1 MSAMQRS
8 REALESLRTI
18 PLFAEVSDTDLEAI
32 ALLLIERRFP
42 KHKTI
47 VEEGLPGDY
56 MYVIREGQV
65 KVTKLSGDGR
75 EKILELFG
83 PGSFF
88 GEMSLLDNSPRSASV
103 KTLAETRILALS
115 RSDFLGVLR
124 RSPDIA
130 MAVIKELTRRVRQ
143 VDEHASSLSFQRVKQ
158 RTQGLLQRLAKDDAP
173 RERVAHHAGAHAP
186 ADRRHGR
193 HLARDRDAR
202 GEGSQGAGLAPARGQ
217 EVPGA
222 AGEEA

>member
-18 PLFAEVSDTDLEAI
+18 PLFAEVSDGDLEAI
-32 ALLLIERRFP
+32 ASLLIERRFP

-56 MYVIREGQV
+56 MYVIREGRV

-130 MAVIKELTRRVRQ
+130 MGVIKELTRRVRQ

-158 RTQGLLQRLAKDDAP
+158 RTQGLLQRLATDEVGEDGWRTTPSLTHQQIADMVGTS
-173 RERVAHHAGAHAP
+173 RETVTRVVKGLKGQGWLRQEGKRYLVPAG
-186 ADRRHGR
+186 
-193 HLARDRDAR
+193 
-202 GEGSQGAGLAPARGQ
+202 GE
-217 EVPGA
+217 V
-222 AGEEA
+222 

>member
-18 PLFAEVSDTDLEAI
+18 PLFAEVSDGDLEAI
-32 ALLLIERRFP
+32 ASLLIERRFP

-88 GEMSLLDNSPRSASV
+88 GEMSLIDNSPRSASV

-115 RSDFLGVLR
+115 RSDVLGVLR

-158 RTQGLLQRLAKDDAP
+158 RTQGLLQRLAKDEVGEDGWRTTPALTHQQIADMVGTS
-173 RERVAHHAGAHAP
+173 RETVTRVVKGLKTAGW
-186 ADRRHGR
+186 
-193 HLARDRDAR
+193 LKQ
-202 GEGSQGAGLAPARGQ
+202 EGKKYL
-217 EVPGA
+217 VP
-222 AGEEA
+222 AGEDA

>member
-18 PLFAEVSDTDLEAI
+18 PLFAEVSDSDLEAI
-32 ALLLIERRFP
+32 ASLLIERRFP

-158 RTQGLLQRLAKDDAP
+158 RTQGLLRRLAKDEVEDGWRTTPALTHQQIADMVGTS
-173 RERVAHHAGAHAP
+173 RETVTRVVKGLKTAGW
-186 ADRRHGR
+186 
-193 HLARDRDAR
+193 LKQ
-202 GEGSQGAGLAPARGQ
+202 EGKKYL
-217 EVPGA
+217 VP
-222 AGEEA
+222 AGEDV